1 MARSTLNRACR
12 TGNFPSGWQR
22 ANKSFTGF
30 PDMAPRSN
38 NTMLSIMY
46 GYLRARGWWRVVY
59 SCLDVTSPL
68 APRSPAIAATAINA
82 AHIKVTC
89 GAQGAWPRRE
99 GKHVA
104 ARDIIQERDK
114 GLNRLRPDV
123 LELQDQSPHRLR
135 ARPGESS
142 VSAQHGASYMG
153 VALGTAGARPR
164 SAARHATFTEWDGGR
179 GGGAHFIHEVLCAQT
194 GVRGV
199 REVVLPVPASSQ
211 PREAASP
218 RRRAPAGAGR
228 RGGTHGS
235 HS

>member
-1 MARSTLNRACR
+1 
-12 TGNFPSGWQR
+12 
-22 ANKSFTGF
+22 
-30 PDMAPRSN
+30 MAPRSN

-153 VALGTAGARPR
+153 VALTGY
-164 SAARHATFTEWDGGR
+164 GGR
-179 GGGAHFIHEVLCAQT
+179 
-194 GVRGV
+194 
-199 REVVLPVPASSQ
+199 PAAI
-211 PREAASP
+211 RC
-218 RRRAPAGAGR
+218 PACDVYRVGWGAGR
-228 RGGTHGS
+228 RRALHPRSAVCADRRSRCPRGSPSRTCVVATAGSCVTEAARSSRRWEERRDARVPFVGGVAGAQTLQMLLQVCAGEAARGER
-235 HS
+235 